1 MWPTT
6 VMEVLFAGGML
17 SLVVDMGG
25 KRSPFIKRFGAGLI
39 AAGALVFSLGVLV
52 GNWSA
57 SLGQTI
63 ALQPG
68 VPAANLSLA
77 QQFAT
82 LYVVDKFTTFTAFTV
97 MVVGLIVLAYSLSY
111 FDTERRGPYYALFSM
126 LMCSLIGVISAGDL
140 LALFLFWEG
149 MTVSAY
155 GLVTYGKSPISMEA
169 GIKYFLLAGIGS
181 VLALYGMGAIYF
193 TVGSIQLQSIGLA
206 LGTGFGQLGFL
217 VLILG
222 LGVEAAIVPLHT
234 WLPDVYSASP
244 IPTASVIS
252 GAVTGVGVFALL
264 KIVQPLVPT
273 SAYYI
278 LAPLSH
284 SPTNLQLTLV
294 FLALITML
302 VGNLSALAQ
311 SNLRRILSFS
321 SIAQTGY
328 MLAALSTFSAAGL
341 VAVVFTIWNHGLLK
355 SNFFMVLGKKNSS
368 MEESQLEK
376 LRGVGRGNRFLGFLY
391 GSSSLAM
398 MGAPPFGMFWSEI
411 LVVQSLLLAG
421 QLSGVIFYVLAA
433 VVVLNIVLSIGYY
446 FRIINTVVFG
456 EAQGEGDNRTA
467 TDLLPPAA
475 LLAISLITGIAPF
488 LILGQVL

>member
-1 MWPTT
+1 
-6 VMEVLFAGGML
+6 MEVLFAGGML

-25 KRSPFIKRFGAGLI
+25 RLSPFVKRFGAGLMS
-39 AAGALVFSLGVLV
+39 AGALVFSLGVLA
-52 GNWSA
+52 GNWSN
-57 SLGQTI
+57 SLGPTI

-77 QQFAT
+77 QQFAS

-97 MVVGLIVLAYSLSY
+97 MVVGLVVLAYSMSY
-111 FDTERRGPYYALFSM
+111 FESGRQGPYYALFSM

-140 LALFLFWEG
+140 LTLFLFWEG
-149 MTVSAY
+149 MTVAAY
-155 GLVTYGKSPISMEA
+155 GLVTYGKSPLSLEA

-181 VLALYGMGAIYF
+181 LLALYGMGAIYF
-193 TVGSIQLQSIGLA
+193 SGGSIQLQSIGLA
-206 LGTGFGQLGFL
+206 LGTSFGQLGFV
-217 VLILG
+217 VLLIG

-244 IPTASVIS
+244 IPTAAVIS
-252 GAVTGVGVFALL
+252 GAVTGVGVFALF
-264 KIVQPLVPT
+264 KIIQPLVAG
-273 SAYYI
+273 SVYYMI
-278 LAPLSH
+278 APLGY
-284 SPTNLQLTLV
+284 SPSNLQTILV

-311 SNLRRILSFS
+311 NNLRRILSFS

-328 MLAALSTFSAAGL
+328 MLAALSTLSLAGL
-341 VAVVFTIWNHGLLK
+341 VAVVFTIWNHGILK
-355 SNFFMVLGKKNSS
+355 SNFFMILGKKNSS
-368 MEESQLEK
+368 MEDSQLEK
-376 LRGVGRGNRFLGFLY
+376 LRGAGKGNRFLGFLY

-421 QLSGVIFYVLAA
+421 QASGNLFYLLAA

-456 EAQGEGDNRTA
+456 DAQGEADKRKA
-467 TDLLPPAA
+467 SDLLPPAA
-475 LLAISLITGIAPF
+475 LLTLSLITGIAPF
-488 LILGQVL
+488 LGQVL

>member
-1 MWPTT
+1 MWPTI

-25 KRSPFIKRFGAGLI
+25 KLSPFIRRYGAGLVS
-39 AAGALVFSLGVLV
+39 AGAVVFSLGVLA
-52 GNWSA
+52 GNWSS

-68 VPAANLSLA
+68 VPAADLSLA
-77 QQFAT
+77 QQFAS

-97 MVVGLIVLAYSLSY
+97 MVVGLVVLAYSLSY
-111 FDTERRGPYYALFSM
+111 FESGHRGPFYALFSM

-140 LALFLFWEG
+140 LTLFLFWEG

-155 GLVTYGKSPISMEA
+155 GLVTYGRSPLGMEA

-181 VLALYGMGAIYF
+181 LLALYGMGAIYF
-193 TVGSIQLQSIGLA
+193 AVGSIQLQSIGLA
-206 LGTGFGQLGFL
+206 LGTSFGELGFI
-217 VLILG
+217 VLIIG

-244 IPTASVIS
+244 IPTASIIS
-252 GAVTGVGVFALL
+252 GAVTGVGVFALF
-264 KIVQPLVPT
+264 KVVQPLVP
-273 SAYYI
+273 SGI
-278 LAPLSH
+278 LTLVAH
-284 SPTNLQLTLV
+284 SPTNLQMTLV

-311 SNLRRILSFS
+311 TNLRRILSFS

-328 MLAALSTFSAAGL
+328 MLAALSTLSVAGL

-355 SNFFMVLGKKNSS
+355 SNFFMILGKKNSS
-368 MEESQLEK
+368 MEDSQLEK

-411 LVVQSLLLAG
+411 LVVESLLLAG
-421 QLSGVIFYVLAA
+421 QLSGAVFYVLAA

-456 EAQGEGDNRTA
+456 EAQGEGDKRTA

-475 LLAISLITGIAPF
+475 LLALSLITGIAPF

>member
-1 MWPTT
+1 
-6 VMEVLFAGGML
+6 MEVLFAGGML

-25 KRSPFIKRFGAGLI
+25 KLSPYIRRYGAGLM
-39 AAGALVFSLGVLV
+39 AAGSIVFSLGVLA
-52 GNWSA
+52 GNWAA
-57 SLGQTI
+57 SLGPPI

-68 VPAANLSLA
+68 VPSANLSMA
-77 QQFAT
+77 QQFAS

-97 MVVGLIVLAYSLSY
+97 LVVGLVVLAYSLSY
-111 FDTERRGPYYALFSM
+111 FDSGKQGPFYALFSM
-126 LMCSLIGVISAGDL
+126 LMCSLVGVISAGDL
-140 LALFLFWEG
+140 LTLFLFWEG
-149 MTVSAY
+149 MTISAY
-155 GLVTYGKSPISMEA
+155 GLVTYGRSALSMEA

-181 VLALYGMGAIYF
+181 LLALYGIAAVYYS
-193 TVGSIQLQSIGLA
+193 VGSIQLQVLGAA
-206 LGTGFGQLGFL
+206 LGSGFGQLGL
-217 VLILG
+217 TVLLIG

-234 WLPDVYSASP
+234 WLPDVYTASS

-252 GAVTGVGVFALL
+252 GAVTGVGVFALF
-264 KIVQPLVPT
+264 KVVQPLVPGG
-273 SAYYI
+273 AYYI
-278 LAPLSH
+278 LGPATPH
-284 SPTNLQLTLV
+284 SPTDLQLTLV

-302 VGNLSALAQ
+302 VGNFSALAQ
-311 SNLRRILSFS
+311 GNLRRILSFS

-328 MLAALSTFSAAGL
+328 MLAALSTLSIAGL

-368 MEESQLEK
+368 LEDSQLEK
-376 LRGVGRGNRFLGFLY
+376 LRGVGKSNRFLGFLY

-421 QLSGVIFYVLAA
+421 QLSGAVFYVLAA
-433 VVVLNIVLSIGYY
+433 MVVLNIVLSIGYY

-456 EAQGEGDNRTA
+456 DVQGEGDKRTVS
-467 TDLLPPAA
+467 DLLPPTS
-475 LLAISLITGIAPF
+475 LLALSLVTGVAPF